1 MADVEI
7 RQMRYFIAVAEERNF
22 TRAAARLAMTQPA
35 LSRAIRA
42 LERDVGAPLLV
53 RAPGD
58 VSLTSAGEVLLGE
71 ARGLVSQAGHAMSR
85 ARRAAGTQSPLTVT
99 GPGCDAWL
107 LNELV
112 HAYNETRPLM
122 PGRVVVGNADDQ
134 FDQLRS
140 GAADLALLRASLDDE
155 TLENVVLLM
164 EQVHVLLA
172 ASHPLAGR
180 ESIATADLA
189 DEQVVRWRG
198 NDLQRMAAELWP
210 DGLPGRPGPVVS
222 DGMQMLAVVRLGQ
235 AVVLCTPRAAAATG
249 SADVRAVPLSDGPPV
264 PLRLAW
270 LRDHSQVRSVR
281 RFAHH
286 SLAVCA
292 QPGRAGG

>member
-7 RQMRYFIAVAEERNF
+7 RQLRYFIAVAEERNF

-71 ARGLVSQAGHAMSR
+71 ARSLVSQAGHAMSR

-140 GAADLALLRASLDDE
+140 GAADLALVRASLDDE
-155 TLENVVLLM
+155 TLENVVLDM
-164 EQVHVLLA
+164 EQVHVLFA
-172 ASHPLAGR
+172 ASHPLSGR

-198 NDLQRMAAELWP
+198 NNLERMAAELWP

-222 DGMQMLAVVRLGQ
+222 DGMQMLSIVRLGQ

-249 SADVRAVPLSDGPPV
+249 SADVRAVPLSDGPSV